1 MEASPNPW
9 CKADSEQPNAPH
21 QIDTIVGPA
30 LFFVQT
36 HVISV
41 QGHMNAN
48 RHGAWFAADR

>member
-41 QGHMNAN
+41 QGHMNTH
-48 RHGAWFAADR
+48 RHGARFAADR